1 MVEDQKFPSDMRSR
15 IGDGDTAKKDSKR
28 AWDLSLLFLSGNQ
41 WLSYDVNLG
50 RYELVRPRTGAN
62 THATVNLLLNMY
74 RNILS
79 RLSVNYPA
87 VAVMPATPSV
97 DDVTKAKSTEL
108 FLEYHWNAD
117 DVKTTLS
124 LAFSYLLSMGTC
136 ALHTYY
142 DPSSKQ
148 GRVV

>member
-62 THATVNLLLNMY
+62 TRY
-74 RNILS
+74 S
-79 RLSVNYPA
+79 
-87 VAVMPATPSV
+87 
-97 DDVTKAKSTEL
+97 
-108 FLEYHWNAD
+108 
-117 DVKTTLS
+117 
-124 LAFSYLLSMGTC
+124 
-136 ALHTYY
+136 
-142 DPSSKQ
+142 
-148 GRVV
+148 